1 MGRFSVPTP
10 TGDGLL
16 VLETAGDGVH
26 APVHCARIH
35 CEQVTGGQGEAVLA
49 HLDRFAAS
57 SRGRIVVD
65 FAKCA
70 SLSLDAARGLAL
82 LHDRCERLGG
92 KLVLCALPVDGR
104 EIFRTLGLDKR
115 LHTARDR
122 REAAR
127 VLNTD
132 RATAGRKRGLLARV
146 FTRDAA

>member
-16 VLETAGDGVH
+16 VLETTADGAH
-26 APVHCARIH
+26 APVHCARVH

-49 HLDRFAAS
+49 HLDRLAAPS
-57 SRGRIVVD
+57 GGRMVVD
-65 FAKCA
+65 FARCT
-70 SLSLDAARGLAL
+70 SLSLDAARGLAR

-92 KLVLCALPVDGR
+92 KLVLCALPADAR
-104 EIFRTLGLDKR
+104 EIFRTLGIDRR

-122 REAAR
+122 REAAKAMS
-127 VLNTD
+127 TD
-132 RATAGRKRGLLARV
+132 RARRRGFLARV